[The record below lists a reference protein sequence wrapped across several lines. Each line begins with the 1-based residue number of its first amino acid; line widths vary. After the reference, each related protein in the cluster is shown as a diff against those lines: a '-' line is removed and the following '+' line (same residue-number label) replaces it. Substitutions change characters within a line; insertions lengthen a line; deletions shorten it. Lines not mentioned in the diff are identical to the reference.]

1 MRAIKLRVPALSL
14 PVAVAALSLLL
25 FHGRALAAIPIQ
37 HWTQPGG
44 AKVYLVESPSIPM
57 VDVRLEFDAGGRR
70 EPAEKA
76 GLAKTKDVATQLD
89 LSRINLLAEAQF
101 KKYLDEHPIG
111 DPEIKAEYDAQIA
124 NLPREYHARHI
135 LVENKVI
142 ADSVIRELKK
152 GADFA
157 KLAKDES
164 KDASSKNG
172 GDLGW
177 FTPDTM
183 VKPFADALVTLEK
196 GKYTEEPVQS
206 QFGWHIIRLD
216 GKRAASPKTYEEA
229 REAILAELRKNYVD
243 QKLDEAVAA
252 IRRDPQTQ
260 VNRDAVG
267 ALTPKVDTQT
277 LRRAQ
282 EAATTAPK

>member
-1 MRAIKLRVPALSL
+1 MKHHQYVM
-14 PVAVAALSLLL
+14 
-25 FHGRALAAIPIQ
+25 ALAATLLALTACGKAGTPA
-37 HWTQPGG
+37 G
-44 AKVYLVESPSIPM
+44 AADKGNAEPTVATVNGKPVSAAAFDLYASSVARKPVAELTGEQKSQLLDQYIGM
-57 VDVRLEFDAGGRR
+57 VLAADA
-70 EPAEKA
+70 AEKA
-76 GLAKTKDVATQLD
+76 GLEKNKDVTVQLN
-89 LSRINLLAEAQF
+89 LTRLNLLADAEF
-101 KKYLDEHPIG
+101 KKYLDEHPIA
-111 DPEIKAEYDAQIA
+111 DPEIKAEYDVQVA

-164 KDASSKNG
+164 KDPSSKNG

-206 QFGWHIIRLD
+206 QFGWHVILLEDTRTPTPPEFDQVKDRVKQMVQRKKLQTFLD
-216 GKRAASPKTYEEA
+216 
-229 REAILAELRKNYVD
+229 ELRKPA
-243 QKLDEAVAA
+243 KIE
-252 IRRDPQTQ
+252 
-260 VNRDAVG
+260 
-267 ALTPKVDTQT
+267 K
-277 LRRAQ
+277 
-282 EAATTAPK
+282 KS